1 MKAEVDSG
9 ERSEAP
15 PRSANTTPKK
25 PKSSTTTPKRER
37 IIGGRVGKSS
47 GTPSKKRGS
56 FKGIK
61 EEPDSRYVYY
71 LHIFMTPFVF
81 QNRLDTYNVIA
92 TVALSKFLAPKMMGN
107 S

>member
-15 PRSANTTPKK
+15 PRSANATPKK

-71 LHIFMTPFVF
+71 LRRFMTPFVF
-81 QNRLDTYNVIA
+81 
-92 TVALSKFLAPKMMGN
+92 SK
-107 S
+107 

>member
-15 PRSANTTPKK
+15 LARSANTIPKK
-25 PKSSTTTPKRER
+25 PKPNTTTTPKKER
-37 IIGGRVGKSS
+37 IIGGRVGKGNG

-71 LHIFMTPFVF
+71 PHLSIF
-81 QNRLDTYNVIA
+81 RLDTHSVTAIA
-92 TVALSKFLAPKMMGN
+92 ASSK
-107 S
+107 